1 LYREIEQGGFGTRP
15 YELQIGKPLML
26 HAIYMDASR
35 LPRCFCVFSDRLGC
49 SSISGL
55 IAVFSA
61 GPDEI
66 R

>member
-1 LYREIEQGGFGTRP
+1 
-15 YELQIGKPLML
+15 LML